1 MNNAL
6 IRDSLCHTQD
16 VVFKSYQYGEGPP
29 QRALTDDNS
38 YKGISIERR
47 YL

>member
-6 IRDSLCHTQD
+6 IRDSLCHKQG

-29 QRALTDDNS
+29 QRTLTDDNS
-38 YKGISIERR
+38 HKRNKY
-47 YL
+47 